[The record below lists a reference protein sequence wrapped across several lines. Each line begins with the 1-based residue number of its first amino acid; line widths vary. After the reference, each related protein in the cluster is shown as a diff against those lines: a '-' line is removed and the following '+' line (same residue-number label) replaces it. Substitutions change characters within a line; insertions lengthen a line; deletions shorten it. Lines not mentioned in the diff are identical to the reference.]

1 MSTHTSHILSRPA
14 NNVPPIHQCQR
25 CITMTSSREIRQR
38 NCHCSRETM
47 ALSSCQ
53 KHDHTTLPHPNHLLP
68 HLPSPFP
75 STRPQPKFHLPLHL
89 PQTNS
94 TTPNQQWAASPPN
107 PPTAST
113 AATSAL
119 HHASQHPHTQ
129 LNCNVIA
136 TSARVRVR
144 PDSIRL
150 WNGTIRKR
158 RCDTEMRMTS

>member
-1 MSTHTSHILSRPA
+1 VSTHTSHLLLRHA
-14 NNVPPIHQCQR
+14 NKFPPVHQCQP
-25 CITMTSSREIRQR
+25 CVTIRQR
-38 NCHCSRETM
+38 EHDTKEKPLQYTM
-47 ALSSCQ
+47 ALSPCQ

-75 STRPQPKFHLPLHL
+75 STPPQPKFHLPLHL

-107 PPTAST
+107 PPTVST
-113 AATSAL
+113 APTSAL

-150 WNGTIRKR
+150 WNGTIKKC